1 MRLLT
6 IRMYTDPN
14 TGRRLWAV
22 CDARTGEALVIC
34 KSYGAAAG
42 LL

>member
-1 MRLLT
+1 MRT
-6 IRMYTDPN
+6 FVVRIFVDPE
-14 TGRRLWAV
+14 GRRWFAV

-34 KSYGAAAG
+34 ASYRAAAG